1 MHTIFARGLLIIF
14 TAAVMV
20 GCTSEKSA
28 EKKSQDQ
35 QAPQTDAGFIEQAT
49 FTSLEG
55 DSVSLSKYEGKVVLI
70 DFWETWCR
78 PCLAS
83 FPTLQKLQDEYPEK
97 FVVLAVTPGFVDN
110 KEDAESF
117 VNKNDYS
124 FEFLMDSNNLHKK
137 LNIMSIPHK
146 IYVDAEGNFIKQSR
160 GTSGPD
166 GDYQQA
172 KKIIE
177 KHKKS

>member
-1 MHTIFARGLLIIF
+1 MNTIFVRSLFIIF
-14 TAAVMV
+14 VAAMIAS
-20 GCTSEKSA
+20 CTSEETT
-28 EKKSQDQ
+28 EKKSQAKQ
-35 QAPQTDAGFIEQAT
+35 VPQTDADFIEQAT
-49 FTSLEG
+49 FTSLDG

-83 FPTLQKLQDEYPEK
+83 FPTLQKLQDEYPKK
-97 FVVLAVTPGFVDN
+97 FVVLAVTPGFVDK

-124 FEFLMDSNNLHKK
+124 FEFLMDSNNLHQK
-137 LNIMSIPHK
+137 LDIMSIPHK

-160 GTSGPD
+160 GTAGPD